1 MNTRKWLNV
10 GTLVVLATLALA
22 VGLTQAQGPG
32 PEEKINDA
40 SEAIKA
46 AAAVS
51 DAIPIQGQLTDNGDN
66 PLDGNHSITLR
77 LYETELEG
85 AALCT
90 DTKTVNVND
99 GLFNAYLE
107 GCASH
112 FDGSKQLYLGVT
124 VESDEEMTP
133 RQPLFPVPYAMSLR
147 PGAEIRGSSS
157 TTATVYVVN
166 TTGVAIKGG
175 SNSLGVYGVGG
186 TEGVYGQGVGVS
198 GAGVYG
204 EALLTLPNNATH
216 GVHGVTHSGFADS
229 AGVLGEAGVG
239 IGVQA
244 KSTSGT
250 ALNAASQSGTTIYA
264 GGTGIIRSAADTEI
278 AVSPLNMIA
287 QWESTGDIEFLPDG
301 VYMEVRPTASA
312 SSFEY
317 VQIPVNLP
325 SRLFGAA
332 TRFDSIRICYK
343 CDQAASF
350 VSTTIVNQ
358 GTDSGTLNT
367 IINDTTDRTNTDW
380 ECYTVTADTP
390 ETISGSLYLQF
401 SLNYAGT
408 GSTHDIRIGNIT
420 LTLNEM

>member
-1 MNTRKWLNV
+1 MNVHKWLTV
-10 GTLVVLATLALA
+10 SALVTLALLALA

-32 PEEKINDA
+32 PEDIHDT
-40 SEAIKA
+40 SEASQA
-46 AAAVS
+46 AVVS
-51 DAIPIQGQLTDNGDN
+51 DAIPIQGQLTNNGDN
-66 PLDGNHSITLR
+66 PLDGNHSITFR

-85 AALCT
+85 SALCT

-107 GCASH
+107 GCTSH

-133 RQPLFPVPYAMSLR
+133 RQPLYPVPYAISLR

-175 SNSLGVYGVGG
+175 SNSLGVYGIGG

-204 EALLTLPNNATH
+204 EALLTLPSNATH
-216 GVHGVTHSGFADS
+216 GVHGVTHSGFAGS
-229 AGVLGEAGVG
+229 AGVLGEAGAG

-264 GGTGIIRSAADTEI
+264 GGTGIIRSAANTEI

-287 QWESTGDIEFLPDG
+287 QWESTGDVEFLPDG

-312 SSFEY
+312 SGFEY

-390 ETISGSLYLQF
+390 ETISGSVYIQLTLEF
-401 SLNYAGT
+401 DGT